1 LDEDVRPMGSE
12 LDDAG
17 DGAIAS
23 SSEARG
29 VSDLLPQEERDTLS
43 RGELV
48 FPKEADT
55 LTMHASGTLMDEQ
68 DGSTARLLREA
79 DPRDPAQGLPPPPA
93 PRFGVPR
100 MPVPPVPP
108 PPRAAALRTPVPPS
122 LSRAVPPPLPKKPAS
137 IAPPVD
143 DEDILAEDE
152 LFDDTTEAST
162 RVVASDDPTSPTLSL
177 ANRSDSS
184 REVYR
189 LFLASEY
196 APALELANE
205 LIARGDDDPI
215 LITIARE
222 CRLSLAGERRG
233 SSAPPSLIRDD
244 QPGALAGLKGD
255 TTLDEVAAMLGVSLE
270 HVLHI
275 LERFG
280 SMSALGPR
288 PPTS

>member
-1 LDEDVRPMGSE
+1 MVSE

-23 SSEARG
+23 SSESRG
-29 VSDLLPQEERDTLS
+29 ASELLPQEERDTLR

-55 LTMHASGTLMDEQ
+55 LTMHPSGTLMDEG
-68 DGSTARLLREA
+68 DGSTAMLLR
-79 DPRDPAQGLPPPPA
+79 DPRDPTKGLPPPA
-93 PRFGVPR
+93 PRVGVPR
-100 MPVPPVPP
+100 TPVPPVPP
-108 PPRAAALRTPVPPS
+108 PSRAAAPRTPMPPS
-122 LSRAVPPPLPKKPAS
+122 LPRPAPPPPPRKPES

-143 DEDILAEDE
+143 EADILAEEE
-152 LFDDTTEAST
+152 LDDDTTEAST
-162 RVVASDDPTSPTLSL
+162 RIVHTDDPTSPTLSL
-177 ANRSDSS
+177 ASRSDSS

-205 LIARGDDDPI
+205 LIAQGDDDPM

-222 CRLSLAGERRG
+222 CRMSLAGGRRG

-244 QPGALAGLKGD
+244 RPGVLAGLKGD
-255 TTLDEVAAMLGVSLE
+255 TTLDEVAAMLGVPLE
-270 HVLHI
+270 QVLHV

-280 SMSALGPR
+280 ATSALGPR

>member
-1 LDEDVRPMGSE
+1 MVSE

-29 VSDLLPQEERDTLS
+29 ASDHLPQEERDTLR

-68 DGSTARLLREA
+68 DGSTAMLLREA
-79 DPRDPAQGLPPPPA
+79 DPRDPTRGLPAPPA

-100 MPVPPVPP
+100 TPVPPVPP
-108 PPRAAALRTPVPPS
+108 PPPRAAAPRTPVPPS
-122 LSRAVPPPLPKKPAS
+122 LPRAVPPPLPKKPAS

-143 DEDILAEDE
+143 DADILPEDE

-162 RVVASDDPTSPTLSL
+162 RIVQTEDPTSPTLSL

-196 APALELANE
+196 APALDLANE
-205 LIARGDDDPI
+205 LIAQGDDDPM

-222 CRLSLAGERRG
+222 CRMSLATGRAA
-233 SSAPPSLIRDD
+233 SSAPPSLLIRDD
-244 QPGALAGLKGD
+244 APGALSGLRGD
-255 TTLDEVAAMLGVSLE
+255 TTLDQVAAMMGVSLDQ
-270 HVLHI
+270 VLRV

-280 SMSALGPR
+280 GMGAVGPR
-288 PPTS
+288 LPTR